1 MKFVV
6 PTSRLR
12 SLGFLSFIL
21 MAASVVCSAQTYT
34 TLFSFNKTNGWEPI
48 GIPAQGI
55 DGNFYGMTLFGGTGQ
70 GSEDGTV
77 FKITSAGKQ
86 TVLHNFCS
94 VANCADG
101 YDPFWGLTLA
111 TDGNYYGTTS
121 DGGANNVGGNVFKI
135 TSAGKLTVLYSFCG
149 SSDGDCSDGST
160 PDGGVIQGIDGNFYG
175 TTRFGGGGPLCISN
189 GFCGNVFKVTRTG
202 TETSLYNFC
211 SRTNC
216 ADGVQPAAPL
226 VQGTDGNFYGT
237 TGGGPGN
244 ENPTIFKLTPA
255 GKLTTLYTFGG
266 TGVQQASS
274 ISGLIQATDGNFYG
288 TTGRGGANGSGV
300 AFKITPGGT
309 FTTLYN
315 FCSVFGCLDGA
326 DPFGGFIQGSDG
338 NLYSTTAEGGLNANG
353 TNGGT
358 IFKMTL
364 SGVITTLY
372 TFCSESNCADGD
384 YPTAPPVQGT
394 DGNFYGFA
402 LGGIGNEPLYGVVYK
417 LSTGLAPFIKFLPA
431 GGKVGSEVGIL
442 GNNLTGATSVTFNGT
457 AATFKVVSST
467 LITVNVPTGATT
479 GILKVVTP
487 SGTLSSVPAFHV
499 IP

>member
-1 MKFVV
+1 MKFVT

-12 SLGFLSFIL
+12 SLGFLSFIF
-21 MAASVVCSAQTYT
+21 MAASLVCSAQTYT
-34 TLFSFNKTNGWEPI
+34 TLFSFDQTNGWEPL

-55 DGNFYGMTLFGGTGQ
+55 DGNFYGTTIFGGTEGDQ
-70 GSEDGTV
+70 DGTA
-77 FKITSAGKQ
+77 FKITPAGKQ

-94 VANCADG
+94 VSNCADG
-101 YDPFWGLTLA
+101 DDPFWGPTLA
-111 TDGNYYGTTS
+111 TDGNFYGTTS
-121 DGGANNVGGNVFKI
+121 SGGANNVGGTVFKL
-135 TSAGKLTVLYSFCG
+135 TSAGKLTVLYNFCG
-149 SSDGDCSDGST
+149 SSDGECSDGNT
-160 PDGGVIQGIDGNFYG
+160 PEGGVIQGIDGNFYG
-175 TTRFGGGGPLCISN
+175 TTRDGGISSICPA
-189 GFCGNVFKVTRTG
+189 GSCGNVFKVTRTG
-202 TETSLYNFC
+202 TETTLYNFC
-211 SRTNC
+211 SQTNC
-216 ADGVQPAAPL
+216 ADGVFPTAPL

-237 TGGGPGN
+237 TEGGSGN
-244 ENPTIFKLTPA
+244 PNATIFKLTPA

-266 TGVQQASS
+266 TGLQQISDV
-274 ISGLIQATDGNFYG
+274 SGLIQATDGNFYG
-288 TTGRGGANGSGV
+288 TSGRGGTNGNGI
-300 AFKITPGGT
+300 AFKITPGGA

-372 TFCSESNCADGD
+372 NFCSESNCADGD
-384 YPTAPPVQGT
+384 YPQAPPIQGT

-479 GILKVVTP
+479 GTLKVVTP